1 METNNIKIAYDPK
14 FLSKEEIAKSDIDN
28 SDIELI
34 EHSLNSN
41 APKNDLIL
49 SICLFLISSAAGG
62 VIGNAAYDLLKIAYR
77 NFKQKHVFCVDSS
90 NNKTPAT
97 AKIIINNRKD
107 KIINLI
113 LKKEPTEIEWLNI
126 NDSIRHLKNDNYVVK
141 LNENGRINIWT
152 NLEYAQY
159 RKLSNSLCK

>member
-49 SICLFLISSAAGG
+49 SICLFLISSAAEC
-62 VIGNAAYDLLKIAYR
+62 YSMFFY
-77 NFKQKHVFCVDSS
+77 
-90 NNKTPAT
+90 
-97 AKIIINNRKD
+97 
-107 KIINLI
+107 
-113 LKKEPTEIEWLNI
+113 
-126 NDSIRHLKNDNYVVK
+126 
-141 LNENGRINIWT
+141 RINVLLVGDINET
-152 NLEYAQY
+152 
-159 RKLSNSLCK
+159 

>member
-14 FLSKEEIAKSDIDN
+14 FLSKEEIAK

-62 VIGNAAYDLLKIAYR
+62 VIGNAAYDLLKIVKIAYR

-152 NLEYAQY
+152 ILEYAQY
-159 RKLSNSLCK
+159 RHDQQEKK

>member
-49 SICLFLISSAAGG
+49 SICLFLISFAAGG

-126 NDSIRHLKNDNYVVK
+126 NDSRDRKIVCVRM
-141 LNENGRINIWT
+141 NI
-152 NLEYAQY
+152 
-159 RKLSNSLCK
+159 SLILFP

>member
-1 METNNIKIAYDPK
+1 M
-14 FLSKEEIAKSDIDN
+14 
-28 SDIELI
+28 
-34 EHSLNSN
+34 
-41 APKNDLIL
+41 
-49 SICLFLISSAAGG
+49 
-62 VIGNAAYDLLKIAYR
+62 LKIAYR

-159 RKLSNSLCK
+159 RRL

>member
-113 LKKEPTEIEWLNI
+113 LKKEPTEIEET
-126 NDSIRHLKNDNYVVK
+126 VK
-141 LNENGRINIWT
+141 
-152 NLEYAQY
+152 
-159 RKLSNSLCK
+159 KFV